1 MKNLK
6 LKSSALD
13 ELNLPIHVSRGTL
26 TSLKLKIPWAH
37 LSSKPVLVQVDG
49 IYLEARPV
57 DLMNIYSST
66 TTTAAADSQRL
77 IYQAKMKILDA
88 VERAITSRLHAKES
102 LLSRATSQKA
112 SYMQKLST
120 KILDN
125 LEVAITHVHL
135 RYEDNQSI
143 PNTMFAGGITMDG
156 LTLMTTDERWSS
168 AFISRKTSDSA
179 SPSSSSS
186 CIHKLGTVN
195 GLGVY
200 WNTHSSSS
208 DDLSSNQWD
217 VQMMN
222 ATKDSQQKEAT
233 AASTSMSTSIDTVS
247 ILQPMNKCSLR
258 IKHQAVAAAASAT
271 AACTDNSPTIDMTID
286 STDLHLQLSDLQY
299 RQMLT
304 ALQYFRVLDTRR
316 LLVSH
321 RPTNRPTADPR
332 AWWHYAY
339 KLLTGRE
346 NIGNNNKVCLSVCSS
361 EEYLSICCVMYFTMT
376 SYLVM
381 RMMLS
386 SHLLLRG
393 V

>member
-1 MKNLK
+1 
-6 LKSSALD
+6 
-13 ELNLPIHVSRGTL
+13 
-26 TSLKLKIPWAH
+26 
-37 LSSKPVLVQVDG
+37 
-49 IYLEARPV
+49 
-57 DLMNIYSST
+57 
-66 TTTAAADSQRL
+66 
-77 IYQAKMKILDA
+77 MKILDA

-125 LEVAITHVHL
+125 LEVVITNVHL

-143 PNTMFAGGITMDG
+143 PNTVFAGGITIDG

-179 SPSSSSS
+179 SSSSSSS

-208 DDLSSNQWD
+208 DDLSPNQWD

-222 ATKDSQQKEAT
+222 ATKDSQQKETT
-233 AASTSMSTSIDTVS
+233 AASTSIDTVS

-346 NIGNNNKVCLSVCSS
+346 NVGNNNKVCLSVCSS
-361 EEYLSICCVMYFTMT
+361 EEYLSIYL
-376 SYLVM
+376 SIYLV
-381 RMMLS
+381 
-386 SHLLLRG
+386 
-393 V
+393 

>member
-1 MKNLK
+1 M
-6 LKSSALD
+6 
-13 ELNLPIHVSRGTL
+13 
-26 TSLKLKIPWAH
+26 
-37 LSSKPVLVQVDG
+37 
-49 IYLEARPV
+49 
-57 DLMNIYSST
+57 DLMNIYSSTTT

-125 LEVAITHVHL
+125 LEVAITRVHL

-143 PNTMFAGGITMDG
+143 PNTVFAGGITMDG

-168 AFISRKTSDSA
+168 AFISRKMSDA
-179 SPSSSSS
+179 TSPSSSSS

-217 VQMMN
+217 AQMMN

-247 ILQPMNKCSLR
+247 ILQPMNRCSLR
-258 IKHQAVAAAASAT
+258 IKHQTVAAASAT
-271 AACTDNSPTIDMTID
+271 SACTDNSPTIDMTID

-346 NIGNNNKVCLSVCSS
+346 TVGNNNKVCMYVCCSDEYLSIN
-361 EEYLSICCVMYFTMT
+361 LSICCVVFFTIT

-386 SHLLLRG
+386 SHLLLYG
-393 V
+393 IWLHDLSLSLFSLLPVSYTYTYSSS

>member
-1 MKNLK
+1 MKNLQ

-26 TSLKLKIPWAH
+26 SSLKLKIPWAH

-57 DLMNIYSST
+57 DLNRYSSSST
-66 TTTAAADSQRL
+66 TTAADSQRL
-77 IYQAKMKILDA
+77 IYSAKMKILDA

-112 SYMQKLST
+112 SYIQKLST

-135 RYEDNQSI
+135 RYEDSQSI
-143 PNTMFAGGITMDG
+143 PNTVFAGGITVDS

-168 AFISRKTSDSA
+168 AFINRKTTDTA
-179 SPSSSSS
+179 PMSPSISSSSSSS
-186 CIHKLGTVN
+186 CIHKLGTMN

-217 VQMMN
+217 AQMMMMN
-222 ATKDSQQKEAT
+222 ATKDSQQRDAT
-233 AASTSMSTSIDTVS
+233 VASTSASTSTLMDTTVS
-247 ILQPMNKCSLR
+247 ILQPMNRCSLR
-258 IKHQAVAAAASAT
+258 IKHQAVVVAAAATTAT
-271 AACTDNSPTIDMTID
+271 ATATAVGIDNSPTIDMTID

-316 LLVSH
+316 LLISY
-321 RPTNRPTADPR
+321 RPINRPTVDPR

-346 NIGNNNKVCLSVCSS
+346 NVGNNNKVCL
-361 EEYLSICCVMYFTMT
+361 F
-376 SYLVM
+376 
-381 RMMLS
+381 
-386 SHLLLRG
+386 
-393 V
+393 